1 MSRPGRYPAPHIPH
15 RQARD
20 ARKRKRQKGRGSGA
34 DSHHIAS
41 HGNPKPPP
49 LSGRKSPPWMAQ
61 EGQGGLQPGR
71 ILLHY
76 GGAGTFWPCATHDSA
91 TRKTKRPYK
100 EESEG
105 RGDAARAAGPGPSE
119 RPGRTGRT
127 AARVSAARSSSTR
140 AAATSTSM
148 FARGVAVWGAE
159 KHFFNLR
166 SASRGHFRSIPERL
180 SERYEQDALLCV

>member
-1 MSRPGRYPAPHIPH
+1 MASSRA
-15 RQARD
+15 
-20 ARKRKRQKGRGSGA
+20 
-34 DSHHIAS
+34 
-41 HGNPKPPP
+41 
-49 LSGRKSPPWMAQ
+49 
-61 EGQGGLQPGR
+61 
-71 ILLHY
+71 
-76 GGAGTFWPCATHDSA
+76 CATHDSA

-105 RGDAARAAGPGPSE
+105 RGDAARAGTVECWPGPSE

-127 AARVSAARSSSTR
+127 AARISAARSSSTR

-166 SASRGHFRSIPERL
+166 SASRGMLSSGFEDGGRTRGLTQRIHSSLISVFRRSSAFIATLGLGPRRGPRPRISAET
-180 SERYEQDALLCV
+180 SALAFLHY